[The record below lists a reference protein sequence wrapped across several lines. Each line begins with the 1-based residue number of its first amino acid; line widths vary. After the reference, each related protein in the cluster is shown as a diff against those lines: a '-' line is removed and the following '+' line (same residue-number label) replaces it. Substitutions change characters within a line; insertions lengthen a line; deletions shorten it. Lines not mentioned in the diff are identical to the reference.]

1 MKYLRLFEDFDSHDP
16 YELMIIPPN
25 KKAEMIKREV
35 QSYKPNIN
43 LIQDLIIL
51 GAKLDWQDEEGFNQ
65 GNTILHWVAS
75 DHRTEIRQIIAKMLI
90 DAGVDVN
97 VQNEKGRTAL
107 IFATKWNYIEIVQML
122 IDAKADLNIQ
132 DEIGNTALHYA
143 VEYYRPEIAL
153 MLIDAGANRDI
164 QNNHGETPYEFAGTK
179 ELQAILKV

>member
-1 MKYLRLFEDFDSHDP
+1 MKYLKLFENFESYDP

-25 KKAEMIKREV
+25 KQAEMIKREV

-43 LIQDLIIL
+43 LIQDLITL
-51 GAKLDWQDEEGFNQ
+51 GANLEWQEEGGFEQ
-65 GNTILHWVAS
+65 GNTILHFVVSHHRS
-75 DHRTEIRQIIAKMLI
+75 DIRQIVAQMLI
-90 DAGVDVN
+90 DAGVNVN

-122 IDAKADLNIQ
+122 IDAKADLDIQ

-143 VEYYRPEIAL
+143 AEYYRPEIAQ

-164 QNNHGETPYEFAGTK
+164 QNNHDELPYDLAQTEEMK
-179 ELQAILKV
+179 KLLQP